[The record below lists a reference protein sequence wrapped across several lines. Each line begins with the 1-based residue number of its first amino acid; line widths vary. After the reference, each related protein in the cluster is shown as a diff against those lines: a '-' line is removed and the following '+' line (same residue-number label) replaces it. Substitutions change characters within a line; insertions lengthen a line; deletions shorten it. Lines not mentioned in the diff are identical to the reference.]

1 MRIKQLT
8 YLILLLILASC
19 IKAYNP
25 NFKDNATQKYVVQGM
40 VSNQEGWQE
49 IDISISSSLSQIG
62 YFPIEGCQVEII
74 DDENNKFDLEE
85 YEKGKYRVWMSQEY
99 LVVDRSYKTRIVLP
113 NADILE
119 SSYDQMPAGP
129 EIEDVFFEIKDLPT
143 SEPDEWI
150 KGIQYYT
157 NLKANNEQS
166 RFYRWQITETW
177 EFHSAYPKEFYYDGV
192 VNHIFPPDYSDF
204 YCWTTRAVDE
214 IFTLSTQSLSENEY
228 ANLPLH
234 YVSNT
239 TERLSVLYSFMLRQ
253 IALSEA
259 AYQYWDELRI
269 NNTIGEGLYAS
280 QPLAIKGNIVNT
292 TNPDMEV
299 LGFFQ
304 ASSETSKRI
313 FTEPIDQLELDY
325 SDKCSPALLRK
336 GLLEITPNMYPA
348 WLMEDRGFWIP
359 VLMND
364 ECVDCTLRA
373 GKTEKPIFWP

>member
-1 MRIKQLT
+1 MFIILT
-8 YLILLLILASC
+8 SC
-19 IKAYNP
+19 IKKYDP
-25 NFKDNATQKYVVQGM
+25 NFKDNALQKYVVQGT
-40 VSNQEGWQE
+40 VNNQEGWQE
-49 IDISISSSLSQIG
+49 IDISISSALTQPAYIPVG
-62 YFPIEGCQVEII
+62 GCQVEII
-74 DDENNKFDLEE
+74 DDENQKFDMEE

-99 LVVDRSYKTRIVLP
+99 LVVGRAYKTRIVLP
-113 NADILE
+113 NEDILE
-119 SSYDQMPAGP
+119 SSFDQMPSGP
-129 EIEDVFFEIKDLPT
+129 EIEGVFFQLKDLPT

-157 NLKANNEQS
+157 HLKASSQQS

-192 VNHIFPPDYSDF
+192 VNHIFPPDYSEF
-204 YCWTTRAVDE
+204 YCWTTRVVDE

-228 ANLPLH
+228 SNLPLH

-239 TERLSVLYSFMLRQ
+239 SERLSVLYSFMLKQ

-259 AYQYWDELRI
+259 AYQYWDQLRI

-292 TNPDMEV
+292 TNPHLEV

-313 FTEPIDQLELDY
+313 FTEPLNDLELDY
-325 SDKCSPALLRK
+325 SNKCSPALMRK
-336 GLLEITPNMYPA
+336 GLIEITPNMYPA
-348 WLMEDRGFWIP
+348 WLMEDRGVWIP

-364 ECVDCTLRA
+364 ECVDCTLRG